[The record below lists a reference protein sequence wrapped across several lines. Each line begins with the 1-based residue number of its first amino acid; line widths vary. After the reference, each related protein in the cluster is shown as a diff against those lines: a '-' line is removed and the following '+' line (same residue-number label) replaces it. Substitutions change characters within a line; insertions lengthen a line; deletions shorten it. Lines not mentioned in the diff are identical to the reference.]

1 MSRMNE
7 LFRQFST
14 FAGVGLIATCLHYA
28 VLVGIVELA
37 GISALA
43 GSLMGYSAGGLLSY
57 VLNRSHTFRSDR
69 PHEETAWRF
78 ALIVFVG
85 FALTYLCMRFLV
97 ENAGVPYLPAQI
109 ATTAAVMLWNFGAH
123 KAWTFA

>member
-1 MSRMNE
+1 MNE

-14 FAGVGLIATCLHYA
+14 FASVGLIATGLHYA
-28 VLVGIVELA
+28 ILIGVVEFA
-37 GISALA
+37 GISALT
-43 GSLMGYSAGGLLSY
+43 GSLMGYSAGGLVSY

-69 PHEETAWRF
+69 PHDEAAWRF
-78 ALIVFVG
+78 ALIVFFG
-85 FALTYLCMRFLV
+85 FALTYFCMRLLV

-109 ATTAAVMLWNFGAH
+109 ATTATVMLWNFGAH

>member
-1 MSRMNE
+1 MNE

-14 FAGVGLIATCLHYA
+14 FASVGLIATGLHYA
-28 VLVGIVELA
+28 ILIGVVEFA
-37 GISALA
+37 GISALT
-43 GSLMGYSAGGLLSY
+43 GSLMGYSAGGVVSY

-69 PHEETAWRF
+69 PHDEAAWRF

-85 FALTYLCMRFLV
+85 FALTYFCMRLLV

-109 ATTAAVMLWNFGAH
+109 ATTATVMLWNFGAH